1 MAISRIERDIV
12 DEYLKCLGNSL
23 FVATSANG
31 CRLITPFIRPDGEA
45 IAMQIGL
52 VPGSGLRI
60 SDTGETVGYLYVNGL
75 TDELAVPDYAHSIA
89 KLYAASFLKNDLTID
104 SSTEELGNSVH
115 NLVQAAVAITCF
127 AQGRNSAAQAPLR
140 D

>member
-1 MAISRIERDIV
+1 MAISSIERDIV

-45 IAMQIGL
+45 IAMEIGVL
-52 VPGSGLRI
+52 PSGEIRI
-60 SDTGETVGYLYVNGL
+60 SDTGETVGYLYVNGF
-75 TDELAVPDYAHSIA
+75 TDELAVPEYAHSIA
-89 KLYAASFLKNDLTID
+89 KLYAASFFKNDLTVD
-104 SSTEELGNSVH
+104 GSTEELGNSVH
-115 NLVQAAVAITCF
+115 NLVQATIAITCF
-127 AQGRNSAAQAPLR
+127 AQGRNSTPQAPQL